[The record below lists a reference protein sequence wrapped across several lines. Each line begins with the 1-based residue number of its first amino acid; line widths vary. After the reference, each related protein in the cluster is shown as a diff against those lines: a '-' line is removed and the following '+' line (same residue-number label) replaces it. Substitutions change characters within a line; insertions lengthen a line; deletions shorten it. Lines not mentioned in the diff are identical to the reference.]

1 MEFLKE
7 FLTIIFAFFIAFL
20 VVGFNRQMIQRAKER
35 EEKFNKKGEKM
46 SKKIL
51 VPLARGFE
59 EAEFIGIAD
68 VLKRAAE
75 LDKSLEVVLASLDEE
90 LLVKGANGISIKAD
104 LSLSKLDTIKLDAI
118 ALPGGFDGMNN
129 LKNNATIL
137 NIIKDLHAKG
147 KLVAAICASPI
158 VLDVAGVLEGEF
170 TCYPGC
176 ELGLKGKRVQKAV
189 NINKNVI
196 TSAGPA
202 TAILFGLELVKTLCG
217 EEIYKALYDG
227 LQVPLTK

>member
-1 MEFLKE
+1 
-7 FLTIIFAFFIAFL
+7 
-20 VVGFNRQMIQRAKER
+20 
-35 EEKFNKKGEKM
+35 M

-51 VPLARGFE
+51 VPLAQGFE

-68 VLKRAAE
+68 VLKRAE
-75 LDKSLEVVLASLDEE
+75 QMDKNLEVITASLDKE

-104 LSLSKLDTIKLDAI
+104 LALAQVDDENLDAI

-129 LKNNATIL
+129 LKNNGEIL
-137 NIIKDLHAKG
+137 KIIKNLHAKG
-147 KLVAAICASPI
+147 KIVAAICASPI
-158 VLDVAGVLEGEF
+158 VLDAAGVLEGEF

-176 ELGLKGKRVQKAV
+176 EVGLKGTRVQKAINV
-189 NINKNVI
+189 NKNVI

-217 EEIYKALYDG
+217 NEIYKALYEG